1 MLTDVRAVVF
11 DWDGVIVDTMPLIAE
26 GIREV
31 AKSYRVDV
39 SVESI
44 LATYFQPK
52 EAFYKSI
59 GIEPEDMEELRR
71 RHANMDAMTRLRS
84 VGDIFADVRPTLE
97 KLEKRGTYLAIATQ
111 RENPYISEEITRLDL
126 SNFFSLKY
134 ITGGQ
139 DKKEDKL
146 KELAARFYVPI
157 GDILFVGDLPSDIVA
172 AKSAGT
178 RSAGINRQE
187 VGRERLARENPDVLL
202 TSLTELPDMLL

>member
-1 MLTDVRAVVF
+1 
-11 DWDGVIVDTMPLIAE
+11 
-26 GIREV
+26 
-31 AKSYRVDV
+31 
-39 SVESI
+39 
-44 LATYFQPK
+44 
-52 EAFYKSI
+52 
-59 GIEPEDMEELRR
+59 
-71 RHANMDAMTRLRS
+71 MDAMTRLRS
-84 VGDIFADVRPTLE
+84 AGDIFADVRPTLE